1 MTKLFTLC
9 AGALISASSFAQN
22 DVPFNAS
29 ENWVAYMNIFN
40 TGGGYE
46 FGSAWA
52 LADTKSTL
60 NTSANTLTLQPN
72 FNLYADN
79 PTDPYWVNQTTGL
92 GEKVCEALTFVEPA
106 GFNGSDLTFHGDVL
120 SVTLDP
126 NDFELTFFI
135 KALDPANGYA
145 DALNGTKVFPL
156 PASGPFTV
164 TATGAELSAGLV
176 IQYGFSVTG
185 VNQNPLNEATLG
197 SAVIGIDNGSGAGI
211 DDLNEIKA
219 NVYPNPAQGQL
230 YISTDANVTDYKIVN
245 VSGQVVQTGEGSIID
260 ISTFDAGTYLVHITT
275 NEGTAVR
282 RFIKQ

>member
-22 DVPFNAS
+22 DVPFDATD
-29 ENWVAYMNIFN
+29 NWIAYMNIFD
-40 TGGGYE
+40 TGGAYQ

-60 NTSANTLTLQPN
+60 DVSANTLTLQPN

-79 PTDPYWVNQTTGL
+79 PTDPYWVNQTTGE

-106 GFNGSDLTFHGDVL
+106 GFSGSDLTFYGDVL
-120 SVTLDP
+120 SFTLDT
-126 NDFELTFFI
+126 NMYAVTFFI
-135 KALDPANGYA
+135 KALDPANGYV

-156 PASGPFTV
+156 SASGPFTV
-164 TATGAELSAGLV
+164 SATAAELTAGLV

-185 VNQNPLNEATLG
+185 MNANPADEAALG
-197 SAVIGIDNGSGAGI
+197 SVVVGIDNASVN
-211 DDLNEIKA
+211 DLNSIYA

-230 YISTDANVTDYKIVN
+230 YISTEADVTEYRIVN
-245 VSGQVVQTGEGSIID
+245 VSGQEVTTGSDSIVD
-260 ISTFDAGTYLVHITT
+260 ISTFESGAYFIHIST
-275 NEGTAVR
+275 NDGTAVR